1 MDSGKSKWLW
11 LLVIVAVFAL
21 ALGVS
26 FFLGA
31 DVAKS
36 CLWAVIISVIG
47 GGCGLAPVIYATLVK
62 TSPSVVSVLALAV
75 TVIRLLITVGG
86 AAIIITFVRVN
97 VLWFAAWLGL
107 FYLVVLAVEVCFIIK
122 TLSQYD
128 GIEG

>member
-11 LLVIVAVFAL
+11 LLVIAAVFAL

-47 GGCGLAPVIYATLVK
+47 GGCGLAPVIYTTLVK
-62 TSPSVVSVLALAV
+62 TLPSIASILAV

-86 AAIIITFVRVN
+86 AAIIITSVRVH

-107 FYLVVLAVEVCFIIK
+107 FYLVILVAEVCFIIK
-122 TLSQYD
+122 TLSQHD
-128 GIEG
+128 GIKG

>member
-47 GGCGLAPVIYATLVK
+47 GCGGLAPVIYTSLAK
-62 TSPSVVSVLALAV
+62 SSPSAASVLAV
-75 TVIRLLITVGG
+75 TVIRLLITLGG
-86 AAIIITFVRVN
+86 AAIIITSVRVQ
-97 VLWFAAWLGL
+97 VLWFVAWLGL
-107 FYLVVLAVEVCFIIK
+107 FYFVILVAEVCFIIK

-128 GIEG
+128 GIKG

>member
-1 MDSGKSKWLW
+1 MDLGKSKWLW
-11 LLVIVAVFAL
+11 LLVIVVVFAL

-47 GGCGLAPVIYATLVK
+47 GCGGLAPVIYTSLVK
-62 TSPSVVSVLALAV
+62 SSPSAASVLAV
-75 TVIRLLITVGG
+75 TVIRLLITLGG
-86 AAIIITFVRVN
+86 AAIIITSVRVH
-97 VLWFAAWLGL
+97 VLWFVAWLGL
-107 FYLVVLAVEVCFIIK
+107 FYLVILVAEVCFIIK

-128 GIEG
+128 GIKG

>member
-11 LLVIVAVFAL
+11 LLAIVAVFAL

-47 GGCGLAPVIYATLVK
+47 GGSGLAPVIYATLVK
-62 TSPSVVSVLALAV
+62 RALSVASVLAV
-75 TVIRLLITVGG
+75 TIIRLLITVGG
-86 AAIIITFVRVN
+86 AAIIITSVKVH
-97 VLWFAAWLGL
+97 VLWFVAWIGL
-107 FYLVVLAVEVCFIIK
+107 FYLVILAAEVCFIIK

-128 GIEG
+128 GIKG

>member
-47 GGCGLAPVIYATLVK
+47 GGCGLAPVIYTSLVK
-62 TSPSVVSVLALAV
+62 SSPSAASVLAV
-75 TVIRLLITVGG
+75 TVIRLLITLGG
-86 AAIIITFVRVN
+86 AAIIITSVRVH
-97 VLWFAAWLGL
+97 VLWFVAWLGL
-107 FYLVVLAVEVCFIIK
+107 FYLVILVAEVCFIIK
-122 TLSQYD
+122 TLSQCD
-128 GIEG
+128 GIKG

>member
-1 MDSGKSKWLW
+1 LDSGKSKWLW

-62 TSPSVVSVLALAV
+62 TSPSVASVLAV
-75 TVIRLLITVGG
+75 TVIRLLITLGG
-86 AAIIITFVRVN
+86 AAIIITSVRVQ
-97 VLWFAAWLGL
+97 VLWFVAWLGL
-107 FYLVVLAVEVCFIIK
+107 FYFVILVAEVCFIIK

-128 GIEG
+128 GIKG

>member
-1 MDSGKSKWLW
+1 MDSDKSKWLW

-47 GGCGLAPVIYATLVK
+47 GGCGLAPVIYASLVK
-62 TSPSVVSVLALAV
+62 SSPSAASVLAV
-75 TVIRLLITVGG
+75 TVIRLLITLGG
-86 AAIIITFVRVN
+86 AAIIITSVRVH

-107 FYLVVLAVEVCFIIK
+107 FYLVILVAEVCFIIK

-128 GIEG
+128 GIKG

>member
-31 DVAKS
+31 DAAKS

-62 TSPSVVSVLALAV
+62 RAPSVASVLAV

-86 AAIIITFVRVN
+86 AAIIITSVRVQ
-97 VLWFAAWLGL
+97 VLWFVAWIGL
-107 FYLVVLAVEVCFIIK
+107 FYLVILVAEVCFIIK

-128 GIEG
+128 GIKG

>member
-1 MDSGKSKWLW
+1 LDSGKSKWLW
-11 LLVIVAVFAL
+11 LLVIAAVFAL

-26 FFLGA
+26 FFLCA

-47 GGCGLAPVIYATLVK
+47 GGCGLAPVIYAALVK
-62 TSPSVVSVLALAV
+62 KAPSVASVLAV

-86 AAIIITFVRVN
+86 AAIIITSVRVQ

-107 FYLVVLAVEVCFIIK
+107 FYLVILAAEVCFIITVLK
-122 TLSQYD
+122 DKKFESA
-128 GIEG
+128 